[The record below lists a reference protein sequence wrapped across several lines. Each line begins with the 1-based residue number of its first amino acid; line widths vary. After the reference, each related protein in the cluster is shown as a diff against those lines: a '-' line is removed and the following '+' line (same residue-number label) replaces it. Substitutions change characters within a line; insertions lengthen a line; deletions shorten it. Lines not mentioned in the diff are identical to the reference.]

1 MVYFPFFYIVQD
13 PDGIVTTSNLDNN
26 ESTTPD
32 QILCSQQCEAL
43 HKIASKLHQLENG
56 QRKIIQLL
64 LNLDKELTSKEKS
77 GTTHCSKHSRFI
89 QKIHI
94 YLFLTKR
101 ISCILRNGTLSKP
114 FYFRFF
120 FKYSRSSN
128 RLWCFPLTYT
138 LKHNFKLGPSV
149 SVRCLVGLNPV
160 PILHYALKCIQK

>member
-1 MVYFPFFYIVQD
+1 MKVIRCIQNTSGNQKKITHKENEIIIWYIFHFSVYIVQD

-89 QKIHI
+89 QKIYI

-101 ISCILRNGTLSKP
+101 ILCI
-114 FYFRFF
+114 
-120 FKYSRSSN
+120 
-128 RLWCFPLTYT
+128 
-138 LKHNFKLGPSV
+138 
-149 SVRCLVGLNPV
+149 
-160 PILHYALKCIQK
+160 

>member
-13 PDGIVTTSNLDNN
+13 PDGIVTTSNLDNY

-120 FKYSRSSN
+120 FSN
-128 RLWCFPLTYT
+128 TAGPQIGCVVFLW
-138 LKHNFKLGPSV
+138 H
-149 SVRCLVGLNPV
+149 
-160 PILHYALKCIQK
+160 IL